1 MFYKL
6 SFRGSARCLHTLHI
20 RNPHFTG
27 YRVISDKGSASTETR
42 DEKKNPGYF
51 AFHSC
56 HCAQSLSSETQ
67 GPETEPQMSQQ
78 LS

>member
-20 RNPHFTG
+20 RNPYFMG
-27 YRVISDKGSASTETR
+27 CRIISDMGSASTETR
-42 DEKKNPGYF
+42 DEKKNPGYL
-51 AFHSC
+51 AFHSS

-67 GPETEPQMSQQ
+67 GLETEPHMSQQ

>member
-20 RNPHFTG
+20 RNPYFIG
-27 YRVISDKGSASTETR
+27 CRVISDKGSAPIERR
-42 DEKKNPGYF
+42 DKKKNPGYP

-56 HCAQSLSSETQ
+56 HCALSFETQ
-67 GPETEPQMSQQ
+67 GLETEPQMSQQ